1 LAQFSNPDQAANNV
15 AYCTYDLELSL
26 EMNSWIEWFKN
37 IEVFYG
43 ISYISSIIG
52 NILSALAK
60 QNVKLDM
67 GTLVFEA
74 LMVISAFLF

>member
-1 LAQFSNPDQAANNV
+1 
-15 AYCTYDLELSL
+15 
-26 EMNSWIEWFKN
+26 MNSWIEWFKN